1 VQDFTKTGQNHHRA
15 KLSNAEVDALRE
27 DYEEGLL
34 SFAALAEKYDISKSH
49 AHRIVRGLTR

>member
-1 VQDFTKTGQNHHRA
+1 MKTQGQHHHRA
-15 KLSNAEVDALRE
+15 KLSDAEVDALRE

-34 SFAALAEKYDISKSH
+34 SFAALARKYDISKSH